1 MDSNIYLCF
10 HRGVVD
16 NYLVYYMVFDLGIVL
31 PIYKEAMFLMNMIAQ
46 ELTFHSI
53 LIKDMENRMDSFAA
67 RIRMVLI
74 QLDKVV

>member
-1 MDSNIYLCF
+1 
-10 HRGVVD
+10 
-16 NYLVYYMVFDLGIVL
+16 
-31 PIYKEAMFLMNMIAQ
+31 MNMIAQ

-53 LIKDMENRMDSFAA
+53 LIKDMENRLDSFVSD